1 MEDEFIRDMARWIA
15 MTVHER
21 MEKEGELNE
30 QKRERVKG
38 RKYQSENYKR

>member
-1 MEDEFIRDMARWIA
+1 MEEEFIRDMARWIA

-30 QKRERVKG
+30 QKRETILLQTRT
-38 RKYQSENYKR
+38 SSM